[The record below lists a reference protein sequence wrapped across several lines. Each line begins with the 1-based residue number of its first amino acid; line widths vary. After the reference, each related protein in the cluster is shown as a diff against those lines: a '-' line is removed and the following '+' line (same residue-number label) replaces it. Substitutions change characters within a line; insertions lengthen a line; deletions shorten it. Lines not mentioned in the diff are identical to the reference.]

1 MVSRKTIKKSSS
13 PSFSN
18 ETRYAINLYKN
29 DKFLVAYIYEGWDIN
44 NVKNEVTFL
53 KNRFPDYRG
62 FKVELS

>member
-1 MVSRKTIKKSSS
+1 MLSRKTIRKSPS

-44 NVKNEVTFL
+44 SVNTEVSIL

-62 FKVELS
+62 FRVELS